1 MQAINLRSFRKKYLH
16 NKRSFRNFLT
26 RLENNPPKQLD
37 EIVETIDKEVWAET
51 DCLSCANCCRK
62 MSPTYTFQD
71 MKRIAAHFNM
81 KIKDFKAKWL
91 YLDKKDKDWM
101 NVSRPCQF
109 LDLTTNM
116 CSIYDIRPADCAG
129 FPHITKKKMTE
140 YMHVHKQNIEYCPA
154 TYKMVEKLKETMLK
168 LRLDV

>member
-37 EIVETIDKEVWAET
+37 VIVETIDKEVWAET

-91 YLDKKDKDWM
+91 YLDKKDNDWM
-101 NVSRPCQF
+101 NVSKPCQF
-109 LDLTTNM
+109 LDLDTNM
-116 CSIYDIRPADCAG
+116 CSIYDIRPADCSG
-129 FPHITKKKMTE
+129 FPHITKKKMTD

-154 TYKMVEKLKETMLK
+154 TYKMVEKLKETMRK
-168 LRLDV
+168 MRLEV

>member
-1 MQAINLRSFRKKYLH
+1 MQATNLRSFRKKYLH

-37 EIVETIDKEVWAET
+37 EIVEKVDKEVWAET

-71 MKRIAAHFNM
+71 IKRIAAHFNM

-91 YLDKKDKDWM
+91 YLDKKDNDWM
-101 NVSRPCQF
+101 NVSKPCQF
-109 LDLTTNM
+109 LDLDTNM
-116 CSIYDIRPADCAG
+116 CTIYEIRPADCSG
-129 FPHITKKKMTE
+129 FPHITKKKMPE

-154 TYKMVEKLKETMLK
+154 TYKMVEKLKETILK
-168 LRLDV
+168 LSLDV